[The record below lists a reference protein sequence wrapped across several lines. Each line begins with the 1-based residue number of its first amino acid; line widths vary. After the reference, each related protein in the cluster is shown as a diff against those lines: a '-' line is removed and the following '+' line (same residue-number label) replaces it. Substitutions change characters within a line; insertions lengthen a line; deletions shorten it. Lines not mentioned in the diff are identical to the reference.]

1 MCIYAGSFCV
11 HNTCLAIHY
20 MCQIEWSLLRV
31 KYLSLLNFS
40 FIFFFVIGHRF
51 NGNKPFYKLIF
62 LNIDF
67 LMQNNLYF
75 VKFLVNMSKW
85 LFHSRAN
92 CNRKC
97 LYATIVK
104 FKILEFQSSCY
115 HRSLFAGVSVKVRY
129 RRRLGRNYGYKLS
142 IKTYQNDK

>member
-1 MCIYAGSFCV
+1 MYRCVLPRNSDSIIFLDISAYLIFFFVKNKRISVHICRSFCV

-20 MCQIEWSLLRV
+20 MCHCHCWEWSIWACSIF
-31 KYLSLLNFS
+31 LS
-40 FIFFFVIGHRF
+40 FFLVIGHRF

-67 LMQNNLYF
+67 LMKNNLYL

-85 LFHSRAN
+85 LFHSRTN

-104 FKILEFQSSCY
+104 FKILEF
-115 HRSLFAGVSVKVRY
+115 
-129 RRRLGRNYGYKLS
+129 
-142 IKTYQNDK
+142 

>member
-20 MCQIEWSLLRV
+20 MCHCHCWEWSIWACSIF
-31 KYLSLLNFS
+31 LS
-40 FIFFFVIGHRF
+40 FFFVIGHRF

-67 LMQNNLYF
+67 LMKNNLYL

-85 LFHSRAN
+85 LFHSRTN

-104 FKILEFQSSCY
+104 FKILEFKSSCY

-129 RRRLGRNYGYKLS
+129 RRRLGRDYGYKLS
-142 IKTYQNDK
+142 IKTYQTDK